1 MATNEEKYETFKRMD
16 MPLLANH
23 YKKQMDRDSGGG
35 PSAGV
40 QSGGG
45 GKGGRPSIDPRTDAN
60 QAIIQKSQNDNRY
73 GYYTN
78 MGRYVPFSVDIRD
91 GGGMNTS
98 GNYFKGAGPLS
109 TALNVA
115 KVRPAGPARERDAEG
130 NYIIPREQ
138 IGYRDSTDWADRGGP
153 QASGGKYEGGG
164 QVSAIFN
171 MIDTLGGATIP
182 ERQEY
187 IYNDQGVFQPRTDF
201 TPRQTPNNKKMSILQ
216 KILMGG

>member
-1 MATNEEKYETFKRMD
+1 
-16 MPLLANH
+16 
-23 YKKQMDRDSGGG
+23 MDRENRASGGGSSGG
-35 PSAGV
+35 PSAVTRSGV
-40 QSGGG
+40 G
-45 GKGGRPSIDPRTDAN
+45 GKGGKPSIDPRTDAN
-60 QAIIQKSQNDNRY
+60 QAIIQKSQNDNKY

-115 KVRPAGPARERDAEG
+115 KVRPAGPASEKVDGE
-130 NYIIPREQ
+130 YVIPREQ
-138 IGYRDSTDWADRGGP
+138 IGYRDSTDWTDRGGP

-182 ERQEY
+182 ERMEY
-187 IYNDQGVFQPRTDF
+187 VYDENGNFVPRAI
-201 TPRQTPNNKKMSILQ
+201 KL
-216 KILMGG
+216 LGG

>member
-1 MATNEEKYETFKRMD
+1 MATDEEKYETFKRMD
-16 MPLLANH
+16 MPLLADH
-23 YKKQMDRDSGGG
+23 YAKKINRNSGGG
-35 PSAGV
+35 PSAV
-40 QSGGG
+40 MSSGGG
-45 GKGGRPSIDPRTDAN
+45 GKGGKPSIDPRTDAN
-60 QAIIQKSQNDNRY
+60 QAIIQKSQNDGGY

-78 MGRYVPFSVDIRD
+78 MGRYVPFHVDIRD

-115 KVRPAGPARERDAEG
+115 KVRPAGPAREKVDGE
-130 NYIIPREQ
+130 YVIPREQ
-138 IGYRDSTDWADRGGP
+138 IGYRDSTDWTDRGGP

-187 IYNDQGVFQPRTDF
+187 IYDAAGKYQPRT
-201 TPRQTPNNKKMSILQ
+201 KKKEIL
-216 KILMGG
+216 KVLMGG